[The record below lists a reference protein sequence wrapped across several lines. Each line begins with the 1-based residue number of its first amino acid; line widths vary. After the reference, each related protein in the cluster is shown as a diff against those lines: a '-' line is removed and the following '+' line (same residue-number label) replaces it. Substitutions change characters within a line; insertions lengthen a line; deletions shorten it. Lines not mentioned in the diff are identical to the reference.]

1 MTDVV
6 AIGESLGLY
15 RGQNIGPLTPGDPT
29 TFSFAGAESNV
40 AIALAR
46 LGHAVAMA
54 GRVGA
59 DPIGQVI
66 MRHLRSE
73 GIDLAGMTVDP
84 EAPTAFMMRQHR
96 TADRVTAT
104 YYRHGSAGS
113 RLSRADVDETVV
125 RSARVLHTTGI
136 TLALSPSSYDATQ
149 YAMKIARDAGV
160 TVSLDINHRSRLIGS
175 DEAGAMLRALIDQ
188 VDVVFG
194 SEHELQMIVAEQDPE
209 ALVEAVA
216 ALGPSEVV
224 LKRGE
229 HGALGRADDRT
240 AAVPVVPVR
249 AVDPVGAGDAFV
261 AGYLS
266 SRLEGGTLDDRLRRG
281 AVCGSFAV
289 SVPGDWE
296 GLPRRDELELLS
308 GTENVDR

>member
-1 MTDVV
+1 MAEIF
-6 AIGESLGLY
+6 AIGESLGLC
-15 RGQNIGPLTPGDPT
+15 RGQDIGPLTPGDSA

-66 MRHLRSE
+66 MRHLRAE
-73 GIDLAGMTVDP
+73 GVDLSGMIVDP
-84 EAPTAFMMRQHR
+84 DAPTAFMLRQHR
-96 TADRVTAT
+96 TADRVTVT

-113 RLSRADVDETVV
+113 RLGRADVDEEVV

-136 TLALSPSSYDATQ
+136 TLALSPSSYDAAQ
-149 YAMKIARDAGV
+149 HAMKVARDAGV
-160 TVSLDINHRSRLIGS
+160 TVSLDINHRSRLIAAA
-175 DEAGAMLRALIDQ
+175 EAGVMLRDLIDQ

-194 SEHELQMIVAEQDPE
+194 SEHELQMIVAEEDPE

-216 ALGPSEVV
+216 ELGPSEVV

-229 HGALGRADDRT
+229 HGALGRADNRT
-240 AAVPVVPVR
+240 VAVPAIPVR

-266 SRLEGGTLDDRLRRG
+266 SRLEGGTLEDRLRRG

-296 GLPRRDELELLS
+296 GLPRREELDLLS
-308 GTENVDR
+308 ATENVDR